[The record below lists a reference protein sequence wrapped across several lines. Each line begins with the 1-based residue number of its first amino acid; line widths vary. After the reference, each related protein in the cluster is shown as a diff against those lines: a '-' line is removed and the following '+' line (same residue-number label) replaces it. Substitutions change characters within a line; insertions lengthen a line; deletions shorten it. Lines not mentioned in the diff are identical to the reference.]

1 MTFLRKLN
9 KAFAILLVLIASS
22 EGLSATTLDRVV
34 AKVNSD
40 IVTLSTVEDKVA
52 IIQERGILPG
62 ASEEEMMQL
71 AVDVIVEEKLQLQ
84 EAKRLKLPIE
94 EENVLK
100 TIDEIREKNHLSEQ
114 DINDMLK
121 REKSTMEQY
130 KNRIR
135 DQMLISKV
143 ISFQLRNRINIGEK
157 EIKLYY
163 TTHQKD
169 FYVVDQVHP
178 RHILFI
184 VEENT
189 PEVEKQKKRQLA
201 MEVLKKIRDG
211 ANFSEMARKYSE
223 DVSASAGGDLGFIER
238 GKMVKVFEE
247 AVFKLRNGE
256 VSGIVETP
264 NGLHIIKLEEFRH
277 GRTKLYKEVREEID
291 QILFSQKKDKEYK
304 AWMDE
309 LKKAAFIEVSLFKE
323 PDSKKDKTE
332 DKDLKVANLLEKSR
346 SNVKKNENTQKK
358 QNQGERNSGSS
369 SPKNENS
376 ESQKSSKADNVKQA
390 ELLDYSSLE
399 KTLAKIKN
407 LREKNEISESEYQ
420 KRKKELLDQL

>member
-9 KAFAILLVLIASS
+9 KVIAFLLGFFASLG
-22 EGLSATTLDRVV
+22 GLCSATTLDRVV

-40 IVTLSTVEDKVA
+40 IITLSTVEDKVA
-52 IIQERGILPG
+52 IIQERGVLPG
-62 ASEEEMMQL
+62 ASEAEMMQL
-71 AVDVIVEEKLQLQ
+71 AVDVIIEEKLQLQ
-84 EAKRLKLPIE
+84 EGKRLKLPIE

-100 TIDEIREKNHLSEQ
+100 AIDEIREKNHLSEK
-114 DINDMLK
+114 DIGEMLK

-130 KNRIR
+130 KTRIR
-135 DQMLISKV
+135 DQMLMSKV
-143 ISFQLRNRINIGEK
+143 VSYQLRNRINIGEK

-169 FYVVDQVHP
+169 FYIVEQVHP

-184 VEENT
+184 LEENI

-211 ANFSEMARKYSE
+211 ANFSEMAKKYSE

-238 GKMVKVFEE
+238 GKMVKAFED
-247 AVFKLRNGE
+247 AIFKLRNGE

-264 NGLHIIKLEEFRH
+264 NGLHIIKLEEFRP
-277 GRTKLYKEVREEID
+277 GRTKVYKEVREEID

-309 LKKAAFIEVSLFKE
+309 LKKAAYIEVSLFKDVE
-323 PDSKKDKTE
+323 PKKDKAG
-332 DKDLKVANLLEKSR
+332 DKDLKVANLSEKSR
-346 SNVKKNENTQKK
+346 KKNENNQKK
-358 QNQGERNSGSS
+358 QNEGERNSGSS
-369 SPKNENS
+369 SIKNDSPET
-376 ESQKSSKADNVKQA
+376 QKSPRAENVKQA
-390 ELLDYSSLE
+390 ELLDYSSME
-399 KTLAKIKN
+399 KSLAQIKS